1 MLKTLRMAAALAL
14 LLAPAAAV
22 AQQTTPPADPTPVA
36 PAATTMQVP
45 ESPDEQDP
53 RALRLSLDEAIRAT
67 VENNLAVRLQQYDY
81 LMSGQTARASY
92 GLFDIYTFATLGI
105 GDRQPAAE
113 DAPNIENLEGRVG
126 FRQNLPTGGSYSLR
140 FDNTE
145 VTVAEP
151 AYSSDLGFNLNQ
163 PLLRDFGVDVNRRFI
178 NIARNNL
185 GMSEESFR
193 NTLLI
198 GVLAAEQAYYDLIFQ
213 RQNLDVRRLSLSL
226 ASDQERITRI
236 RIDVGASAP
245 LDILEP
251 RVAIATREEEVI
263 VAEARIRDAEDR
275 LRRLMNLPASEWD
288 RPIIPTDTIEF
299 EPVEVDVEAS
309 VARAFELRPEIR
321 QAGLGIENREIE
333 YLYARNQVLPELDF
347 NVNYGVAGLGGTQ
360 IIRDPVT
367 NEPIGIVGGA
377 FSDAIDQVFGF
388 TYPTWST
395 SLTVGVPI
403 RNISARAERRRAELG
418 LERAVLDKNDIEQEI
433 AIQVR
438 QAVRD
443 IRTSARQITA
453 SQAARD
459 AAEQNLEAER
469 RRFEN
474 GMSTNFDVLR
484 VQQALADSQSREIA
498 AVVAYNQALAAY
510 HRAVGDLL
518 PLRGIVVESRRE
530 EFDLPRSRFE
540 DVEWLTYRH
549 WAD

>member
-1 MLKTLRMAAALAL
+1 MFKTLRMAAALAL
-14 LLAPAAAV
+14 LIAPAAAV
-22 AQQTTPPADPTPVA
+22 AQQTTPPADPTPIA
-36 PAATTMQVP
+36 PPATMQVP

-92 GLFDIYTFATLGI
+92 GLFDIYSFANLII

-113 DAPNIENLEGRVG
+113 DAPNIENLEGG
-126 FRQNLPTGGSYSLR
+126 IGIRQSLPTGGGYSLR

-151 AYSSDLGFNLNQ
+151 AYSSNLGFNLNQ

-213 RQNLDVRRLSLSL
+213 RQNYDVRNLSLTL
-226 ASDQERITRI
+226 ARDQERITRI

-251 RVAIATREEEVI
+251 RVAIATREEEAI

-288 RPIIPTDTIEF
+288 RPIIPTDSIEF

-347 NVNYGVAGLGGTQ
+347 NLNYGVAGLGGTQ

-388 TYPTWST
+388 TYPTWTT
-395 SLTVGVPI
+395 SFTVGVPI

-418 LERAVLDKNDIEQEI
+418 LERAVLDRNDIEQEI

-498 AVVAYNQALAAY
+498 AVVGYNQALAAY

-518 PLRGIVVESRRE
+518 PQRGIVVESRTE
-530 EFDLPRSRFE
+530 EFNLPRSRFE
-540 DVEWLTYRH
+540 DVQWLTYRH